1 MISGGVRESV
11 SALVG
16 RKAFEAMVRPTQLI
30 RNIVATVDNL
40 PRETAPTRVLPFEPV
55 RGRFAPG
62 PAYDTLYD
70 FFRRGNGQTLEMLR
84 DSFEAD

>member
-1 MISGGVRESV
+1 ME
-11 SALVG
+11 LDPVG
-16 RKAFEAMVRPTQLI
+16 EDR
-30 RNIVATVDNL
+30 
-40 PRETAPTRVLPFEPV
+40 TRVTLTAT
-55 RGRFAPG
+55 GFAPG